1 MFAKLRACLLAV
13 SILTLGACD
22 GADQLTNP
30 SDNSSDVAAAGP
42 VSFAEY
48 ESTFRGGIPF
58 GFSSQPT
65 SAFGSRFN
73 GALRNIWPDYL
84 LKELAAIK
92 SRGGKVVL
100 MLAGNPRH
108 YVDDQGHFDL
118 GKWKARV
125 DRFRGVNFSSYISD
139 GTIVGHF
146 LIDEPNDSDN
156 WNGETIA
163 PSVVEEMARY
173 SKQLWPGMVTI
184 VRVQPGYLGT
194 FSGDFRYLDA
204 AWAQYVARKGDPDD
218 YLRQNV
224 ADAQK
229 KGLGLVVGLNISKG
243 SATKSELSAKE
254 VESWG
259 SAMLAS
265 TYPCGFISW
274 QYDEAYV
281 ERADIAQA
289 LSLLSEKARNR
300 PTTSCRGT
308 NGQTAGTTS
317 EPLPTA
323 PAPTSPTTT
332 GITLS
337 ASSPVQDGDR
347 YYSVLRWSGAA
358 GSSVDLYRDGVVRTW
373 NPVNDGSARVRVGR
387 TPSVFK
393 ICERGSSRCS
403 NGVTVAVK

>member
-1 MFAKLRACLLAV
+1 MTHSVRSTAVGAVQLARKPV
-13 SILTLGACD
+13 
-22 GADQLTNP
+22 
-30 SDNSSDVAAAGP
+30 V
-42 VSFAEY
+42 VSFAGNERHFKTDGY
-48 ESTFRGGIPF
+48 F
-58 GFSSQPT
+58 
-65 SAFGSRFN
+65 
-73 GALRNIWPDYL
+73 D
-84 LKELAAIK
+84 LAKWK
-92 SRGGKVVL
+92 SRI
-100 MLAGNPRH
+100 NR
-108 YVDDQGHFDL
+108 Y
-118 GKWKARV
+118 RN
-125 DRFRGVNFSSYISD
+125 VNFSSYIKD
-139 GTIVGHF
+139 GTIVGHY
-146 LIDEPNDSDN
+146 LIDEPNDADN

-254 VESWG
+254 IESWG

-308 NGQTAGTTS
+308 NGQTSGTTS

-387 TPSVFK
+387 GGSIVMMDLDRRVTFSYTMNRLGDG
-393 ICERGSSRCS
+393 ILGSERRGLWSYYFVNPDALDDLRRWL
-403 NGVTVAVK
+403 A